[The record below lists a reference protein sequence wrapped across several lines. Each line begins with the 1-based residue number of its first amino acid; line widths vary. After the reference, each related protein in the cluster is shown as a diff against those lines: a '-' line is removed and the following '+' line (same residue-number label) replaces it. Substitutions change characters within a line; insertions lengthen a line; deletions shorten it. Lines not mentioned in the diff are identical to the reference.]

1 VTGSAFAIALCLV
14 APPGVADLAPLDRQA
29 RDFYGAIGPAVVVQW
44 QADVTTATVGSDV
57 TVSLVVR
64 NALNADEL
72 QRPPLEL
79 PADTFQVLNAVSPPR
94 RLPGNAV
101 AFDSLLRP
109 RRAGTFQLPALP
121 YAYYRPDRPD
131 GKRFLTA
138 YADPLTLT
146 VLPSEPTTGS
156 PEQPTHPALILSLPQ
171 ETWADRLPVWAWL
184 VPVGAVFPC
193 RFAARWI
200 IDSRLGAR
208 ASECHPAFAQA
219 RRRLADAGGSDD
231 PVAAIRSALHD
242 YLTARHG
249 LPGVARTPREIGAAV
264 PSTPA
269 MAAVVAV
276 LERCDATRFSPA
288 GDDALSLARAGTDAA
303 EACEKESA

>member
-1 VTGSAFAIALCLV
+1 MTGSALAIALCLL

-29 RDFYGAIGPAVVVQW
+29 RDFYGAIGPAVAVQW
-44 QADVTTATVGSDV
+44 QADWTTAHVGSDMM
-57 TVSLVVR
+57 VSLVVR
-64 NALNADEL
+64 NAVNPDEL

-79 PADTFQVLNAVSPPR
+79 PGDTFQVLNAESPPR

-101 AFDSLLRP
+101 AYEYRVRP

-146 VLPSEPTTGS
+146 VIPAEPTTGPPGLPS
-156 PEQPTHPALILSLPQ
+156 LPAEILSLPQ
-171 ETWADRLPVWAWL
+171 ETWADCVPVWAWL
-184 VPVGAVFPC
+184 VPVGSVFPC
-193 RFAARWI
+193 LYGARRAVARYIAAR
-200 IDSRLGAR
+200 AN
-208 ASECHPAFAQA
+208 ECHPALSQA
-219 RRRLADAGGSDD
+219 RRRLTEAGRSDD

-249 LPGVARTPREIGAAV
+249 LPGVARTPHEVEAAV
-264 PSTPA
+264 AHPPA

-276 LERCDATRFSPA
+276 LKRCDATRFSPVN
-288 GDDALSLARAGTDAA
+288 DDALSLTRAAADAV
-303 EACEKESA
+303 EACERETV

>member
-1 VTGSAFAIALCLV
+1 MTGSALVIALFLV

-29 RDFYGAIGPAVVVQW
+29 RDFYGAIGPAVEVHW
-44 QADVTTATVGSDV
+44 QAGVTTATVGSDI

-79 PADTFQVLNAVSPPR
+79 PADTFQVLNAESPPR

-101 AFDSLLRP
+101 AIDFLLRP
-109 RRAGTFQLPALP
+109 RRAGTFQLPALR

-138 YADPLTLT
+138 YADPLSLT
-146 VLPSEPTTGS
+146 VLPAEPTTGS
-156 PEQPTHPALILSLPQ
+156 PKPPSLPAVILTLPQ
-171 ETWADRLPVWAWL
+171 ETWADRVPGWAWL
-184 VPVGAVFPC
+184 VPLGAVIPSLI
-193 RFAARWI
+193 AARRVI
-200 IDSRLGAR
+200 ARRAVAR
-208 ASECHPAFAQA
+208 ASECHSALAQA

-231 PVAAIRSALHD
+231 PVAAIRSAIHD

-249 LPGVARTPREIGAAV
+249 LPGVARTPSEVEAAV
-264 PSTPA
+264 ANSPA

-288 GDDALSLARAGTDAA
+288 GDDALSLARAGTAVV
-303 EACEKESA
+303 EACEMEAA